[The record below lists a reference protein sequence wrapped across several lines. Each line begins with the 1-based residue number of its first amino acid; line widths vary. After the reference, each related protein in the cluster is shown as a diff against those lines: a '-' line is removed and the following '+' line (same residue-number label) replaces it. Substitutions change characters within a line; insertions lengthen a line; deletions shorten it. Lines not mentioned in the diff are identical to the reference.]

1 MKNKTLKESPKVLGL
16 DISTKTIGWAL
27 FDIQTRE
34 LLELTHISPVP
45 KPKEECKIKELL
57 LKSDIFKSK
66 LELYK
71 GLGITKVVIE
81 EPLLNSNN
89 IRTVQTLLRFNSF
102 VCKIIYDTLG
112 IVPDFISTYES
123 RKNAFPELIKEN
135 DKGKFVLFGG
145 LPKDI
150 DKKMIVWE
158 KIAKLEP
165 QINWLYTKNNTL
177 KKENFDQTDAY
188 CCVLGHMNQLKIW

>member
-1 MKNKTLKESPKVLGL
+1 MKRNLKESPKVLGL

-27 FDIQTRE
+27 FEIKSGN

-57 LKSDIFKSK
+57 LKSEIFRSK
-66 LELYK
+66 LEQYK

-102 VCKIIYDTLG
+102 VCKVIYDTLG
-112 IVPDFISTYES
+112 IIPDFISTYDS
-123 RKNAFPELIKEN
+123 RKNAFPELVQEN

-158 KIAKLEP
+158 KVAKREP